1 MQVAIIEIARHLA
14 NLDDAQSTE
23 FDKKTPHP
31 VIALITEWQESSGS
45 IEERNEQ
52 SDLGGSMRLGAQ
64 KINLTEN
71 SLIKKIYHKD
81 SIQERHRHRYEFNN
95 NYRDVMTEAGIIFS
109 GTSVD
114 DLVEVIEL
122 SSKSWFV
129 ATQFHPEFTS
139 NPRDGHPLFKSFV
152 RACVTKKSEAEN

>member
-1 MQVAIIEIARHLA
+1 
-14 NLDDAQSTE
+14 
-23 FDKKTPHP
+23 
-31 VIALITEWQESSGS
+31 
-45 IEERNEQ
+45 
-52 SDLGGSMRLGAQ
+52 MRLGAQ
-64 KINLTEN
+64 RINLAKN
-71 SLIKKIYHKD
+71 SLIRKIYQND

-95 NYRDVMTEAGIIFS
+95 NYRDVMAEAGILFS

-152 RACVTKKSEAEN
+152 KACVTKKEGV

>member
-1 MQVAIIEIARHLA
+1 
-14 NLDDAQSTE
+14 
-23 FDKKTPHP
+23 
-31 VIALITEWQESSGS
+31 
-45 IEERNEQ
+45 
-52 SDLGGSMRLGAQ
+52 MRLGAQ

-152 RACVTKKSEAEN
+152 RACVTNKSEAEN